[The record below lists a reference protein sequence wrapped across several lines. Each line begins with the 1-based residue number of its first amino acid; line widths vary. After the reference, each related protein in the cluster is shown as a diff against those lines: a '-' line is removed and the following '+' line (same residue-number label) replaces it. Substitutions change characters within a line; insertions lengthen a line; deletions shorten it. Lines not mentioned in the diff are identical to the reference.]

1 MPELPEVET
10 IRRDLQ
16 YAILGKGIRKV
27 EVLTGRCLKG
37 EQKEFIST
45 LEGNRFEKIR
55 RRGKLLFFE
64 LAYGD
69 KTLLIHLKMTGQLI
83 CQIPGGLI
91 VGGHP
96 MAKIDDLP
104 NQYTHIAL
112 HFADESVLYFNDV
125 RTFGYLQLA
134 NEVQTAS
141 ALAKFG
147 IEPLTIDFTWEAF
160 EQLFK
165 KRKTSIKSL
174 LLNQQVIAGI
184 GNIYADEICYR
195 AKIRPDRTVDTLT
208 KSEKKRIFTACN
220 TILEQAVAKR
230 GTTFSH
236 FVDAAGKKGGYIDY
250 LKVYQREGERCFRCG
265 DDYIVKIKHAGRGTH
280 FCESCQK

>member
-27 EVLTGRCLKG
+27 EALTGRCLKND
-37 EQKEFIST
+37 EKEFISV
-45 LEGNRFEKIR
+45 LEGNRFEQVR

-96 MAKIDDLP
+96 MAKIDELP
-104 NQYTHIAL
+104 NQYTHIAI
-112 HFADESVLYFNDV
+112 HFADESILYFNDI
-125 RTFGYLQLA
+125 RTFGYLHLA
-134 NEVQTAS
+134 NEVQTAT
-141 ALAKFG
+141 ALSKFG
-147 IEPLTIDFTWEAF
+147 IEPLTLDFTWEAF
-160 EQLFK
+160 ENLFER
-165 KRKTSIKSL
+165 RKTSLKAL

-195 AKIRPDRTVDTLT
+195 AKILPDRLVNMLT
-208 KSEKKRIFTACN
+208 RPEKKRLFTACN

-230 GTTFSH
+230 GTTFSN
-236 FVDAAGKKGGYIDY
+236 FVDASGKKGGYIDY
-250 LKVYQREGERCFRCG
+250 LKVYGREGERCDRCG
-265 DDYIVKIKHAGRGTH
+265 DDYIQKTKLAGRGTH
-280 FCESCQK
+280 FCVSCQK